1 MRVLFFLIFSFFWLY
16 GAPIETKLLDANSTK
31 VYSVYLLA
39 LEKVQNEDNA
49 TVQLQKSLLTRLIE
63 LTAKREQDDVVLL
76 SRAEIKNSKE
86 YIEAFYEYVEK
97 FTEGKSIK
105 NELKQKEEKISYL
118 KNQIFASDDNQSLES
133 NQTLPSVMQLQYAFY
148 VKSYEKLQERQKKL
162 KEAKDENL
170 KVLLER
176 IGSVVFDKKDIRKIT
191 EETNKKLKDLY
202 LEREGLEIEKEKFSL
217 LGDEKGIGRL
227 EQKIKQ
233 VSEEINTIAEGMIRK
248 HLNGLFAAL
257 KEKDQNV
264 FALKEEIKNYMVSM
278 TPAKQRSYANMLD
291 ATDKLISERIGTT
304 KVLAVQTKEGV
315 VLLGKDILEK
325 LRYPLFSVNKKQIST
340 LDLVLALCIFLF
352 GLFLASLY
360 RRYIK
365 RIGQKV
371 KNLSLSNQVILSNVG
386 SYFII
391 AVSFFVMLDTIG
403 LDLSSFAV
411 IAGALSVGIGFGLQN
426 IIANFISGVILFFEK
441 SIKIG
446 DFLQISDT
454 LSGRVT
460 DIRMR
465 SIIIRTN
472 DNRDVIVPNQTFIQ
486 EQVINWTLSDDI
498 RRMHVPF
505 GVAYGSDIDKVKTVI
520 LDALEKSD
528 IEYIRYDQEKQPQ
541 VVMKAMSASS
551 VDFEL
556 RVWVHGDNT
565 VKPSGTMDSFL
576 VLLYKTLYAH
586 RIEIPFPQLD
596 VHIHKIIKE
605 KLETVKKEN

>member
-1 MRVLFFLIFSFFWLY
+1 MRVLFFFILSFFWLC

-31 VYSVYLLA
+31 VYPVYLSA

-63 LTAKREQDDVVLL
+63 LTAKSEKNNIVLL
-76 SRAEIKNSKE
+76 SRAKIKNSQD
-86 YIEAFYEYVEK
+86 YLEAFYGYVEN
-97 FTEGKSIK
+97 FTEEKNIK

-118 KNQIFASDDNQSLES
+118 KNQIFASDENES
-133 NQTLPSVMQLQYAFY
+133 IENNQTLPSVMQLQYAFY
-148 VKSYEKLQERQKKL
+148 VKSHEKLQERQEKV
-162 KEAKDENL
+162 KEAKEKNL
-170 KVLLER
+170 KVLLQSIEY
-176 IGSVVFDKKDIRKIT
+176 IVFDKKDTLKIA
-191 EETNKKLKDLY
+191 EETSKKLKELY
-202 LEREGLEIEKEKFSL
+202 LEREGLEIEKEKITF
-217 LGDEKGIGRL
+217 LGDEKGIEQL
-227 EQKIKQ
+227 EKKIKKA
-233 VSEEINTIAEGMIRK
+233 SEEINTIAQEAIRK
-248 HLNGLFAAL
+248 SVNNLFAAL
-257 KEKDQNV
+257 KETDQNV
-264 FALKEEIKNYMVSM
+264 FAAKEEIKNYMASM
-278 TPAKQRSYANMLD
+278 TPAKQHSYADMLD
-291 ATDKLISERIGTT
+291 AVDKLISERIGTT
-304 KVLAVQTKEGV
+304 KVLAAQTKEGV
-315 VLLGKDILEK
+315 ALLGKDILEK

-365 RIGQKV
+365 RIGPKV
-371 KNLSLSNQVILSNVG
+371 KNLSLSNQVILSNIG

-556 RVWVHGDNT
+556 RVWVHGDN
-565 VKPSGTMDSFL
+565 VAKPSGTMDSFL

-605 KLETVKKEN
+605 KIETVKKEN